1 MYGEQSDRAEG
12 DIHSGQVTLRKNDDG
27 GVLRTRAE
35 RQMSKLK
42 TISHLL
48 LLYQIVQKYYNY
60 SWALESF
67 YFFLLVGPHTIPY
80 CIVSY
85 RTTLNHTKKC

>member
-42 TISHLL
+42 QQFHIF
-48 LLYQIVQKYYNY
+48 YYY
-60 SWALESF
+60 TKSYKSIIIIH
-67 YFFLLVGPHTIPY
+67 GP
-80 CIVSY
+80 
-85 RTTLNHTKKC
+85 